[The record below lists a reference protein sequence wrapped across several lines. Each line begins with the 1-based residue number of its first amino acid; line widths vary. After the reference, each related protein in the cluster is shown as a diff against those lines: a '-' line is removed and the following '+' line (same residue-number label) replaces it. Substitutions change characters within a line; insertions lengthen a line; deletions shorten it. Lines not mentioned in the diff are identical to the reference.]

1 MLIPASRSPAGQD
14 ASEFSWIIPAASG
27 HVASNAMATYAPTTA
42 LGKHRREAEEP
53 QGDGGLVGI
62 NAHDVPPQKRARGGI
77 SGILKAKRSAAGTR
91 HNLVAR
97 IPKTTI
103 NDKPKE
109 AGRGAERL
117 ATPSAHGIY
126 HQSSPGPSLQQ
137 GWAVEPADG
146 KPNWVEGSVD
156 EDAAHRIDSTVQQ
169 QQEEATELFKIPRKF
184 KPGYR
189 LLLQASEADFAR
201 GAVQTIKCRLCPD
214 TKLKD
219 FEEFKRHCKT
229 METHPLALHFCDRCG
244 DYFARSDSLNRH
256 HKRPPPECRKVTP
269 AKAAEKRRVTED
281 EHEDFIRQLEYT
293 LITGEDIGRSFS
305 QIIKEKYPESSKKR
319 TRQ

>member
-1 MLIPASRSPAGQD
+1 
-14 ASEFSWIIPAASG
+14 
-27 HVASNAMATYAPTTA
+27 
-42 LGKHRREAEEP
+42 
-53 QGDGGLVGI
+53 VGI
-62 NAHDVPPQKRARGGI
+62 NTHNVPPQKRARGGT
-77 SGILKAKRSAAGTR
+77 SGILIAKRSTARTR

-97 IPKTTI
+97 IPGK
-103 NDKPKE
+103 NFDGKPKE

-117 ATPSAHGIY
+117 ATPNAHGIY
-126 HQSSPGPSLQQ
+126 HQSSLGPSFQQ

-219 FEEFKRHCKT
+219 FEDFKRHCKT
-229 METHPLALHFCDRCG
+229 METHPLELRFCDRCG
-244 DYFARSDSLNRH
+244 DYFARSDSLKRH
-256 HKRPPPECRKVTP
+256 HNRPPPECRKVTP
-269 AKAAEKRRVTED
+269 AKAAEKRRVTEE
-281 EHEDFIRQLEYT
+281 EHEDFIRQLEYA
-293 LITGEDIGRSFS
+293 LITGENISRSFS
-305 QIIKEKYPESSKKR
+305 QIIKEKFPESSKKR